1 MARQVTVGDSIPA
14 IAQEVQGALGR
25 CDLLLVT
32 GGLGPTDDDVTREA
46 LSQALGLA
54 LVEREEARV
63 NLEEHL
69 ARRGVP
75 LRPSHLKQTLA
86 PEGSILVHNPRGS
99 ACGILLE
106 ASGTLLFA
114 APGVPAE
121 LEAVVEEGLLPEL
134 ARRFG
139 EGGLALL
146 RLRTTGL
153 PETEVAALVAQA
165 GPAPAG
171 VTVGFLPSWRGVDVT
186 LSSADRAAAAAYER
200 RLAEVLGERVYGRGD
215 ETLEAVAIRALRQ
228 AGLTLGLAESCTG
241 GMVGSLLT
249 DVPGASEVFLGG
261 IVAYANEVK
270 EALLGVPAEV
280 IRRCGAVSAEC
291 AGAMAR
297 GAAARLGAKVAVSV
311 TGIAGPSGGTPG
323 KPVGTVFFGLAREG
337 EVWTVRRKYGGER
350 AEIRLRAAHQ
360 ALDLV
365 RRAALGMVVE

>member
-1 MARQVTVGDSIPA
+1 MARQVTVGDSVSA
-14 IAQEVQGALGR
+14 IAQEVQAALGR

-54 LVEREEARV
+54 LVEREEARI

-86 PEGSILVHNPRGS
+86 PEGATLVHNPRGS

-139 EGGLALL
+139 EGGLAFL

-186 LSSADRAAAAAYER
+186 LSSPDGAAAAAYER
-200 RLAEVLGERVYGRGD
+200 RLAGVLGERVYGRGD
-215 ETLEAVAIRALRQ
+215 ETLEAVAVRALKQ

-270 EALLGVPAEV
+270 EALLAVPAEV

-337 EVWTVRRKYGGER
+337 GVWTVKRRYGGER
-350 AEIRLRAAHQ
+350 AEIRLRAAQQ

-365 RRAALGMVVE
+365 RRAALGMAVE